1 MSNAQAGADPRNER
15 LVSLQWLRAI
25 AAAMVVVHHALFNT
39 NTAQGLGWDAERS
52 LFGFANW
59 TFGIHIFFVVSGFI
73 MITSTHDFGEPG
85 ASLRFLSRRLVR
97 IVPLYWIITTLGL
110 VTVLIAPSQ
119 LPIAHDRITYV
130 LGSYLFFPVPRE
142 IGDLRPLV
150 GQGWTLN
157 YEMYFYVVFAI
168 GLFLPRMRA
177 VAWMSLM
184 FAMLCFEGRNVTTA
198 SPALYTW
205 TDGLVLEFML
215 GVYVG
220 LAWLEGWRLPL
231 ALRALAVAA
240 GFALAAMKF
249 SGPVAL
255 VSGVPASLILIGFM
269 LGPQPAITA
278 AGATL
283 ALIGDA
289 SYSLYLTHTF
299 ILRGLSRF
307 WTLVGGEALPAVVYV
322 GVALLVTI
330 SGSHLIYRYLE
341 RPMTKGLQRRVRVW
355 MTPAESRKVKLAS

>member
-1 MSNAQAGADPRNER
+1 MRHAQGGVGAESPKDR
-15 LVSLQWLRAI
+15 LISLQWLRAI

-110 VTVLIAPSQ
+110 VMVLIAPHE
-119 LPIAHDRITYV
+119 LPIEHDKFTYV

-142 IGDLRPLV
+142 VGDLRPLV

-168 GLFLPRMRA
+168 GLFLPRARA

-215 GVYVG
+215 GVFVG
-220 LAWLEGWRLPL
+220 LAWLRGWRLPPV
-231 ALRALAVAA
+231 LRVLAVAA

-255 VSGVPASLILIGFM
+255 VSGLPASLVLVGFM

-299 ILRGLSRF
+299 ILRALSRA
-307 WTLVGGEALPAVVYV
+307 WTLDGRGCAAGRRLRRRGARSDDFGEFWRSSA
-322 GVALLVTI
+322 I
-330 SGSHLIYRYLE
+330 SKTR
-341 RPMTKGLQRRVRVW
+341 
-355 MTPAESRKVKLAS
+355 